1 VVESIEADRI
11 RVLDD
16 PRSVAALLPPIR
28 RRILENLL
36 EPDSA
41 SGLAKRLGL
50 PRQKVNYH
58 LRELER
64 RGLVELVEQRRRRG
78 CVERVMRSTAQA
90 FVVDPTLLG
99 GLAADPRR
107 LRDRFSSA
115 YLVAVASHLIRE
127 VAKLGEG
134 ARAANKKLLT
144 LTMES
149 EVSFGTS
156 ADLRSYV
163 EELAAALTRLAEK
176 YHRPDLPGSR
186 RLRLLVGGY
195 PQPAVGSKT
204 KRKKKTSPRAA
215 SRSALQPPV

>member
-1 VVESIEADRI
+1 M
-11 RVLDD
+11 
-16 PRSVAALLPPIR
+16 
-28 RRILENLL
+28 
-36 EPDSA
+36 
-41 SGLAKRLGL
+41 
-50 PRQKVNYH
+50 PRQKLNYH

-64 RGLVELVEQRRRRG
+64 QGLVELVEQRRRRG
-78 CVERVMRSTAQA
+78 CVERVMQATAHA
-90 FVVDPTLLG
+90 FLVDPTLLG
-99 GLAADPRR
+99 DLAADPRR

-115 YLVAVASHLIRE
+115 YLVAVASRLIRE

-134 ARAANKKLLT
+134 ARAADKKLLT

-163 EELAAALTRLAEK
+163 EELAGALTHLADR

-195 PQPAVGSKT
+195 YPEPAAGSKA
-204 KRKKKTSPRAA
+204 KRKKKTSRRAT
-215 SRSALQPPV
+215 SRPLPQPPV